1 MKRSHV
7 IVLGAAG
14 LMIAAGALSDRK
26 SADEPAKTQAYANA
40 DECKANVKN
49 IAAECDAQWAK
60 AKEQQLAS
68 APKFQEK
75 ADCEKSHGAGQCQQ
89 STWNG
94 ASVFAPAM
102 IGYMMGRMMGG
113 QGSAFTQPLYPAGS
127 AAGCAGA
134 SAQTRPDCGSKT
146 AGSASSYRT
155 YTTGAGAVV
164 VRDNTAGSTGSNA
177 VTTRSGATSVASNSS
192 VISRG
197 GFGSTA
203 QGMSSGS

>member
-1 MKRSHV
+1 MKRSHA

-14 LMIAAGALSDRK
+14 LMMVAGVLSDRK
-26 SADEPAKTQAYANA
+26 PADEPVKAQAYANA
-40 DECKANVKN
+40 EECKADVKN
-49 IAAECDAQWAK
+49 IPAECDAQWAK

-75 ADCEKSHGAGQCQQ
+75 ADCEKAHGAGQCQQ

-113 QGSAFTQPLYPAGS
+113 QGSAVTQPLYPAGA

-134 SAQTRPDCGSKT
+134 NAQLRPDCAAKSS
-146 AGSASSYRT
+146 GSASSYRT
-155 YTTGAGAVV
+155 YTTGGGAVV
-164 VRDNTAGSTGSNA
+164 VRDAAGGNA
-177 VTTRSGATSVASNSS
+177 VTTRNGATSMPSNSA
-192 VISRG
+192 VVSRG

-203 QGMSSGS
+203 HGMSSGG